1 MPRARLLLAASL
13 LLLATVTLP
22 ASGPV
27 GIFGIVEKVVF
38 EPGEASPERMQ
49 VWGAF
54 AYVDGND
61 RTAIVASP
69 AKRGYLYFKL
79 PSIAENNSTPREIDA
94 AKIEWADLKAVA
106 GTGQAVGF
114 GQWGYISSFSRLSP
128 DAQPVLP
135 AVILERKPGGGRATD
150 LRVRPASEA
159 PESPA
164 TYHPDAGVV
173 KLPETGNHAA
183 IVKDLRAA
191 LKR

>member
-1 MPRARLLLAASL
+1 MPRARILLAASVL
-13 LLLATVTLP
+13 LIATVTLP

-38 EPGEASPERMQ
+38 EPSEASPERLQ

-54 AYVDGND
+54 AYVDGNE

-79 PSIAENNSTPREIDA
+79 PAIAANNSTQKEIDA
-94 AKIEWADLKAVA
+94 TKIEWADLKAVA

-114 GQWGYISSFSRLSP
+114 GKWGYIAGFAALSP
-128 DAQPVLP
+128 DAEPVRP
-135 AVILERKPGGGRATD
+135 SVILERMPGGGRATD
-150 LRVRPASEA
+150 LRVRPGTEPPAA
-159 PESPA
+159 PA
-164 TYHPDAGVV
+164 TYQPDAGVV